1 MIKWAGWLIVLF
13 PGIGHTVGAL
23 VETAPDHA
31 GAWFDGEGW
40 KADATAMNY
49 AEAALWYTVFSFGVP
64 FLVIGLLV
72 LWLDRR
78 GITPPAFV
86 AWIVAGWTLVT
97 VAAGAHRRC
106 WSCWSPPVY
115 YWSVP
120 AAPAV
125 SRRRVSS
132 PPLDIMSIIGA
143 GTELLEGV
151 ESGCASA
158 CSHLVSPH
166 RAVRDASATLAPA
179 GSCAVYGTS
188 KRCPLGRTL
197 HGRKFSGDRRFLSES
212 LVFGQDSSS
221 IHFPAWWL
229 QDTRATFKTSP

>member
-97 VAAGAHRRC
+97 VAVGGPSPLLALLVAAGLLL
-106 WSCWSPPVY
+106 VG
-115 YWSVP
+115 
-120 AAPAV
+120 
-125 SRRRVSS
+125 SRRARR
-132 PPLDIMSIIGA
+132 LAEEG
-143 GTELLEGV
+143 EL
-151 ESGCASA
+151 AS
-158 CSHLVSPH
+158 
-166 RAVRDASATLAPA
+166 T
-179 GSCAVYGTS
+179 
-188 KRCPLGRTL
+188 
-197 HGRKFSGDRRFLSES
+197 
-212 LVFGQDSSS
+212 
-221 IHFPAWWL
+221 
-229 QDTRATFKTSP
+229 